1 MWTSIT
7 AELHTGRFKTSFVL
21 EMRLEQDKN
30 VKGYNQGF
38 IELGHRGFV
47 KLFSSK
53 GGRERHTG
61 ASEHCQQPLG
71 RPMKQQLEANTFT
84 QGGDKDKD
92 EEDGRM
98 KSRIEVLVLMMEVD

>member
-1 MWTSIT
+1 
-7 AELHTGRFKTSFVL
+7 
-21 EMRLEQDKN
+21 MRLEQDKN

-53 GGRERHTG
+53 GEGRTR
-61 ASEHCQQPLG
+61 EHLSIVSNPWDA
-71 RPMKQQLEANTFT
+71 PMKQQLEANTFT

-92 EEDGRM
+92 EEDPGEWRAAL
-98 KSRIEVLVLMMEVD
+98 RCWF